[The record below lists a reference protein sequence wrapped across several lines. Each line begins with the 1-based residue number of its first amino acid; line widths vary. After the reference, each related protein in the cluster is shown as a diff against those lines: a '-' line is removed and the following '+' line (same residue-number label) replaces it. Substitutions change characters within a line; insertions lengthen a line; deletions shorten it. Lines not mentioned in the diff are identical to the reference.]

1 MNTNKFFLKA
11 KEKGIEV
18 SELKMRKTSS
28 TTISVFRGEIDENEV
43 STESSIVAR
52 GIYNGKISS
61 VSTEKTSDES
71 IDYLLDNIIS
81 NAKLIEKKEEP
92 NIFKGS
98 EKYHKKNVYS
108 KALEDWSTEDVI
120 KTLFEIETKLK
131 AVDSRVS
138 DVQVAFSKTE
148 EEKQLLNSYGLK
160 LKNKS
165 NFFYIYTSV
174 YMQVGGV
181 TKDEGKI
188 VFGTD
193 PKIINVDEIVKEL
206 VEKVSPKF
214 DAIDLKTG
222 KYKGVLSNDC
232 VSSLLNALISNASS
246 EETQKHSSLFEGKVD
261 QKIVSSKI
269 TVLEKPLEKNCF
281 FTYFDD
287 EGVATV
293 NKEVVKKGVLKTLFY
308 NLETAKKENRES
320 TGNGYGSSRIGV
332 STVNLYLKPGKSS
345 EEELFKK
352 INNGVYITS
361 INGLHAGLNSMS
373 GDFSLQAEG
382 YLIKDGKLDKFLNL
396 FTVGGNL
403 FKLFNDVVAVG
414 NNSKLFTSSTN
425 CPSVA
430 FKNLK
435 ISS

>member
-18 SELKMRKTSS
+18 SELKMRKSTSTS
-28 TTISVFRGEIDENEV
+28 ISVFRGEIDENEV
-43 STESSIVAR
+43 ATESSITAR
-52 GIYNGKISS
+52 GIYNGKISA

-71 IDYLLDNIIS
+71 IDYLLDNIIL
-81 NAKLIEKKEEP
+81 NTQLIEKKEVP

-98 EKYHKKNVYS
+98 EKYHKKNIYS
-108 KALEDWSTEDVI
+108 KALEEWSTEDVL
-120 KTLFEIETKLK
+120 KTLFEIESKLK
-131 AVDSRVS
+131 AADPRVS
-138 DVQVAFSKTE
+138 DVQVAFAKTE

-165 NFFYIYTSV
+165 NYFYIYVSV
-174 YMQVGGV
+174 YMQVDGV
-181 TKDEGKI
+181 TKDEGKM
-188 VFGTD
+188 VFGTE
-193 PKIINVDEIVKEL
+193 PKIVNVDEIVKEL
-206 VEKVSPKF
+206 IEKVSSKF
-214 DAIDLKTG
+214 DAINLDTG
-222 KYKGVLSNDC
+222 KYKGVLNNES
-232 VSSLLNALISNASS
+232 VASLLGALISNASS

-261 QKIVSSKI
+261 QKILSSKI
-269 TVLEKPLEKNCF
+269 TVYEKPLEKNCF

-287 EGVATV
+287 EGVATT
-293 NKEVVKKGVLKTLFY
+293 NKEVIKNGVLKTLFY

-320 TGNGYGSSRIGV
+320 TGNGYGKSRIGV
-332 STVNLYLKPGKSS
+332 GTVNIFLKPGKSS
-345 EEELFKK
+345 EEDLFKK

-361 INGLHAGLNSMS
+361 INGLHAGLNSKS

-403 FKLFNDVVAVG
+403 FKLFNDVVAIG
-414 NNSKLFTSSTN
+414 NNSKLFASSTN
-425 CPSVA
+425 CPSIA